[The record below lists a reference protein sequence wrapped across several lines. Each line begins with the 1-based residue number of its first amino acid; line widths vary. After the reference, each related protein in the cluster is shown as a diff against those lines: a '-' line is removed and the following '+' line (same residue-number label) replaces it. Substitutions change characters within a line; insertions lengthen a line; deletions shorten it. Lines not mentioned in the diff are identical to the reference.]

1 MTVPTNTTQS
11 VAMRVR
17 EDLSKAIELVTPT
30 DTPMYSMVGRDTCES
45 RTPEWATETVRASD
59 ADNAAVEGD
68 DVTPDS
74 QTQPAVVK
82 NHVQTFDEVIS
93 VSDIAQEVATISGK
107 KELARQLVN
116 AGYAIRL
123 DIEKRMCGNYASV
136 AATDSVA
143 GKMAGAQAWLTSN
156 VSRGASPGANG
167 GYNSGTGIVAAA
179 TNGVQR
185 ALTDTIFKTVI
196 RTAWTNGR
204 GSLTTVLAGP
214 VQKVNISG
222 FTGVVQATNEVSRDK
237 VAILGAVDVYKSDFG
252 FHTIR
257 ASREMDARSVLI
269 LTPRTWKLSVLQ
281 PYGVVELAKTGHN
294 TKRMVRTSVTLKCLD
309 EKQNAII
316 ADLS

>member
-1 MTVPTNTTQS
+1 MAVPSNTTQS
-11 VAMRVR
+11 VGMRVR
-17 EDLSKAIELVTPT
+17 EDLAKVIELVTPT
-30 DTPMYSMVGRDTCES
+30 DTPFYSMAGRDTCDS

-68 DVTPDS
+68 DVTADS

-82 NHVQTFDEVIS
+82 NHVQTFDETIS

-123 DIEKRMCGNYASV
+123 DIEKRMSGNYASV
-136 AATDSVA
+136 AATSSVA

-156 VSRGASPGANG
+156 VSRGASGANG
-167 GYNSGTGIVAAA
+167 GYNSGTGLVAAA
-179 TNGVQR
+179 TNGTQR
-185 ALTDTIFKTVI
+185 PYTATLFKAAI
-196 RTAWTNGR
+196 QSGWTNGR
-204 GSLTTVLAGP
+204 GTLNIVMVGP
-214 VQKVNISG
+214 AQKVNMSG

-252 FHTIR
+252 FHTIK
-257 ASREMDARSVLI
+257 ASREMDARSALI

-281 PYGVVELAKTGHN
+281 PYGVVELGKTGHN
-294 TKRMVRTSVTLKCLD
+294 TKRLIRTSLTLKCLD
-309 EKQNAII
+309 EKQNAIV
-316 ADLS
+316 ADLT

>member
-1 MTVPTNTTQS
+1 MAVPSNTTQS

-123 DIEKRMCGNYASV
+123 DIEKRMSGNYASV
-136 AATDSVA
+136 AATSSVA

-156 VSRGASPGANG
+156 DSRGASGADG
-167 GYNSGTGIVAAA
+167 GYNSGTGLVAAA
-179 TNGVQR
+179 TNGTQR
-185 ALTDTIFKTVI
+185 TFTATLFKAAI
-196 RTAWTNGR
+196 QSAWTNGR
-204 GSLTTVLAGP
+204 GTLNIVLVGP
-214 VQKVNISG
+214 AQKVTLSG

-257 ASREMDARSVLI
+257 ASREMDARSCLI

-281 PYGVVELAKTGHN
+281 PYGVVDLGKTGHN

-309 EKQNAII
+309 EKQNAIV
-316 ADLS
+316 ADLT

>member
-1 MTVPTNTTQS
+1 MAVPSNTTQS

-30 DTPMYSMVGRDTCES
+30 DTPMYSMIGRDTCES

-82 NHVQTFDEVIS
+82 NHVQIFDEVIS

-123 DIEKRMCGNYASV
+123 DVEKRICGNYASV
-136 AATDSVA
+136 EATGSVP
-143 GKMAGAQAWLTSN
+143 GKLAGAQAWLTTN
-156 VSRGASPGANG
+156 DSRGSGGSDG
-167 GYNSGTGIVAAA
+167 GYSSGSGLVTAA
-179 TNGVQR
+179 TNGTQR
-185 ALTDTIFKTVI
+185 SLSDTLFKTVI
-196 RTAWTNGR
+196 RSAWTNGR

-214 VQKVNISG
+214 VQKVAISA

-257 ASREMDARSVLI
+257 ASREMDARSILI

-281 PYGVVELAKTGHN
+281 PYGVVELGKTGHN

-316 ADLS
+316 ADLT